1 MKPRAMKGQ
10 ETWSAGL
17 LVKGRK
23 RAGSLPISSHI
34 YFRDIMDNIK
44 VDIVIAFVKNTQG
57 QERNLI

>member
-1 MKPRAMKGQ
+1 MKGQ
-10 ETWSAGL
+10 ETWGAGL
-17 LVKGRK
+17 LVNGRK